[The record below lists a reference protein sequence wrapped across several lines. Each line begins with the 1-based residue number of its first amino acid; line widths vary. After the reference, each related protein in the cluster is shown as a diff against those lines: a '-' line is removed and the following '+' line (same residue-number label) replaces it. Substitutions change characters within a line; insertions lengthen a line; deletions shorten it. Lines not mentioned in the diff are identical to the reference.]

1 MLSNYSDK
9 PYKLQEY
16 AEEAVMSV
24 LKSKQEM
31 IDLLTGVK
39 ASKRNYYTELIKTN
53 AQLKKKNMK
62 LEIINDVMKS
72 FNIDMCMDDMLKNIL
87 NKLIELYTFNRLSL
101 SIYED
106 GHLILTNV
114 FPSDSFFVKVGE
126 ALPRQYSTY
135 WNVIEQKNA
144 IQIHFPNPAA
154 SSQEQET
161 FDRLQI
167 KSVFLFPLIS
177 KKKIIGVLSFGSR
190 QMLECEEND
199 ILFLQQLADQLAVC
213 IENSR
218 LYNEVLR
225 GNKEWEE
232 TFRSVLDM
240 IILVD
245 MNGTILR
252 FNNSVNKFFGL
263 SDQQLFQK
271 KCNELLREHI
281 TVEEEC
287 MLEESL
293 RINTMTNAQIKFN
306 NNRICDVYTYPV
318 YNDRSEKCGV
328 ILYMKDI
335 TEKLHA
341 EVQLIQSGK
350 LAALGEMAAGVA
362 HELNSPLTAILGNS
376 QLLLRGANKADT
388 SYKLLEDIKNCGDR
402 CKNIIR
408 NLLTFSRQDEYV
420 PKECYINEAVIQVL
434 SLIRY
439 QIERQ
444 NIKITV
450 KLSDEIPIIAGNLQ
464 QIEQIVINLLLN
476 AKDAVEAST
485 HHEKWILIETDLAEV
500 NGESFVSLS
509 VMDNGIGIAESD
521 ISEIFRPFYTTK
533 QQSKGT
539 GLGLP
544 VSLGIAKMHGGTIEV
559 ESHVGVGSTFSL
571 ILPVCSGR

>member
-1 MLSNYSDK
+1 
-9 PYKLQEY
+9 
-16 AEEAVMSV
+16 MSV

-72 FNIDMCMDDMLKNIL
+72 FNVDMCMDDMLKNIL
-87 NKLIELYTFNRLSL
+87 NKLKELYTFNRLSL

-135 WNVIEQKNA
+135 WNVIEQRNA
-144 IQIHFPNPAA
+144 TQIQFPNPTA
-154 SSQEQET
+154 SSLEQET
-161 FDRLQI
+161 FGKLHI

-190 QMLECEEND
+190 QMFECEEND

-271 KCNELLREHI
+271 KCNELLREHL
-281 TVEEEC
+281 TLEEEC
-287 MLEESL
+287 LLEESL
-293 RINTMTNAQIKFN
+293 RTNTMTNAQIKFN

-318 YNDRSEKCGV
+318 YNDRNEKHGV
-328 ILYMKDI
+328 ILYMKDV

-376 QLLLRGANKADT
+376 QLLLRGANKAEA

-444 NIKITV
+444 NIKITIE
-450 KLSDEIPIIAGNLQ
+450 LSNEIPAIAGNLQ

-485 HHEKWILIETDLAEV
+485 FHEKWILIETDLAEV

-559 ESHVGVGSTFSL
+559 ESQVGVGSTFTL
-571 ILPVCSGR
+571 FLPVCSGR

>member
-1 MLSNYSDK
+1 
-9 PYKLQEY
+9 
-16 AEEAVMSV
+16 MSV

-72 FNIDMCMDDMLKNIL
+72 FNVDMCMDDMLKNIL
-87 NKLIELYTFNRLSL
+87 NKLKELYTFSRLSMSL
-101 SIYED
+101 YEN
-106 GHLILTNV
+106 GQLILTNV
-114 FPSDSFFVKVGE
+114 FPSDSFFAKVGE
-126 ALPRQYSTY
+126 ALPREYSSY
-135 WNVIEQKNA
+135 WKVLEQRNA
-144 IQIHFPNPAA
+144 TQIHFPNHKA
-154 SSQEQET
+154 SSLELET
-161 FDRLQI
+161 FNKLHI

-177 KKKIIGVLSFGSR
+177 KKKVIGVLSFGSR
-190 QMLECEEND
+190 QMIECEEND

-218 LYNEVLR
+218 LYKEVLR

-240 IILVD
+240 IIVVD

-263 SDQQLFQK
+263 PDHQLFRK
-271 KCNELLREHI
+271 KCNEIFMEHLTLDEKCLLD
-281 TVEEEC
+281 
-287 MLEESL
+287 ESM
-293 RINTMTNAQIKFN
+293 RTNTTTYAQINFK

-318 YNDRSEKCGV
+318 YNDRNEKYGV
-328 ILYMKDI
+328 ILYMKDV

-376 QLLLRGANKADT
+376 QLLLRGANKADP
-388 SYKLLEDIKNCGDR
+388 SFKLLEDIKNCGDR

-408 NLLTFSRQDEYV
+408 NLLTFSRQDEYL
-420 PKECYINEAVIQVL
+420 PKECFINEAVTQVL
-434 SLIRY
+434 SLVRY

-444 NIKITV
+444 NIKITTE
-450 KLSDEIPIIAGNLQ
+450 LGDEIPAIEGNLQ

-476 AKDAVEAST
+476 AKDAVEACV
-485 HHEKWILIETDLAEV
+485 HHEKRILIKTGTSEV
-500 NGESFVSLS
+500 NGETFVSLT
-509 VMDNGIGIAESD
+509 VTDNGIGIKESD
-521 ISEIFRPFYTTK
+521 IPEIFRPFYTTK

-539 GLGLP
+539 GLGLS
-544 VSLGIAKMHGGTIEV
+544 VSLGITKMHGGTLEV
-559 ESHVGVGSTFSL
+559 ESQIGVGSTFSL
-571 ILPVCSGR
+571 LLPVCS